1 MALTAQHTT
10 STTVPL
16 QQPAEARRNLA
27 ELMRALHDA
36 QREDRYITATEARR
50 YAGAILTLDHHAAA
64 LLGIDTTT

>member
-1 MALTAQHTT
+1 MAV
-10 STTVPL
+10 TTVPL

-27 ELMRALHDA
+27 RLMRALQDA
-36 QREDRYITATEARR
+36 QRAPRRLTPAEARD